1 MVWGEGLLLQVT
13 QYFNFINAVVVNNV
27 LMSVWS
33 LVGWV
38 PHAVNVWERLRS
50 DGVEDVRA
58 LGRTGAAEIMF
69 LSSFQPSSDKM
80 FDCMMYLG
88 IVTMFLTGPIY
99 YFVAKL

>member
-38 PHAVNVWERLRS
+38 PHAFNVWERLRS

-80 FDCMMYLG
+80 FDFMMYLG

>member
-1 MVWGEGLLLQVT
+1 MLQVT
-13 QYFNFINAVVVNNV
+13 QYFNFMYAVVLNNV

-38 PHAVNVWERLRS
+38 PHAINVWGRLRS

-69 LSSFQPSSDKM
+69 LSSFQPSSDKG
-80 FDCMMYLG
+80 FDSMMYLG
-88 IVTMFLTGPIY
+88 IATMFLTGPVY
-99 YFVAKL
+99 YVVAKM